1 VKHVHKALQLRHHK
15 HTGKIIPHK
24 HTSYGVLF
32 VLMIIP
38 IIALAL
44 ASHFVAASE
53 YEISAS
59 VPAIP
64 PSTPPTID
72 YPTENV
78 PINQTETTVS
88 GSCPIATP
96 AVVVAIYDGDE
107 LIGSTQCTSDGTY
120 ELQVM
125 LSEGTHQLSARVV
138 SITGESGGSSP
149 VLTVVVRQLA
159 APESGGVGE
168 AFTPV
173 ANVESL
179 SVPLRIIPKT
189 IFATLNGNNEASW
202 TGTFQGGK
210 LPYKVT
216 VDWGDGTISTF
227 DVNDNS
233 EQTFT
238 HKYSVPGAYPITI
251 SLSDASGATTGL
263 QSTAVTFM
271 LQQPSILDTR
281 YEQASPII
289 VFIQANLLQIYIVSL
304 SGLTFLWYLEH
315 GRSITWQLLGAGSI
329 FGARRKAH
337 SGRRHR

>member
-1 VKHVHKALQLRHHK
+1 MKHVHKALQLRHHK

-88 GSCPIATP
+88 GSCPVATP
-96 AVVVAIYDGDE
+96 AVIVAIYDGDQ
-107 LIGSTQCTSDGTY
+107 LIGSTYCSPDGTY

-125 LSEGTHQLSARVV
+125 LAEGTHQLSARIV
-138 SITGESGGSSP
+138 SITGENGGTSP
-149 VLTVVVRQLA
+149 IVIVVVRQLA
-159 APESGGVGE
+159 APESGGAAE
-168 AFTPV
+168 AFNPV
-173 ANVESL
+173 TNIESL
-179 SVPLRIIPKT
+179 AIPLRIIPKT

-202 TGTFQGGK
+202 TGTFQGGS

-216 VDWGDGTISTF
+216 IDWGDGTTSVY
-227 DVNDNS
+227 DVGDNL
-233 EQTFT
+233 EQSFT
-238 HKYSVPGAYPITI
+238 HNYSAPGAYSILI

-289 VFIQANLLQIYIVSL
+289 AFIQANLLQIYIVSL

-315 GRSITWQLLGAGSI
+315 GRNITWQLLGAGSI
-329 FGARRKAH
+329 FSARRKAH
-337 SGRRHR
+337 SDRRHR